1 MMVRHLILLAC
12 TLLAAPAQAGC
23 SRPIQV
29 PLSASGVAVM
39 VDDGEARGFYPEL
52 LRSFGQKAGCEFQF
66 TVVPRARQVVM
77 FETGKADL
85 LLPASSTPARDQLGQ
100 FVPMVSHRT
109 MLISLMDKNG
119 RIASLKDLL
128 ARRELR
134 VAVVRGFD
142 YGREYAT
149 LIKELGKQDR
159 LFLEVDVRAVARLLH
174 AGSADVTIMGPTLMA
189 TAVESEPRVKGLLE
203 KLRFD
208 AVPELPWHPSGVYI
222 SRTSLTPEDQRE
234 VREMLEKMARSGA
247 VMETYQ
253 RRFRPELLNDSVRP
267 R

>member
-1 MMVRHLILLAC
+1 MFKRLIPLLA
-12 TLLAAPAQAGC
+12 TVLASTAQAGC
-23 SRPIQV
+23 SRPIQAPV
-29 PLSASGVAVM
+29 APSGLAVM
-39 VDDGEARGFYPEL
+39 VDDSEARGFYPDL
-52 LRSFGQKAGCEFQF
+52 MRSFGQKAGCDFQF
-66 TVVPRARQVVM
+66 SVVPRARQVAM
-77 FETGKADL
+77 FESGKADL
-85 LLPASSTPARDQLGQ
+85 LLPASRTSARDKLGE

-109 MLISLMDKNG
+109 MLISLQGKQE
-119 RIASLKDLL
+119 RITSLKDLL

-142 YGREYAT
+142 YGPEYSA
-149 LIKELGKQDR
+149 LVRELGKQDR

-189 TAVESEPRVKGLLE
+189 AAIEGEPRVKGLQE

-208 AVPELPWHPSGVYI
+208 AVPEMPWHPSGVYL
-222 SRTSLTPEDQRE
+222 SRSTLTPEDLRE
-234 VREMLEKMARSGA
+234 VREVLEKIARSGA
-247 VMETYQ
+247 IMEAYQ